1 MKTWGA
7 LGMALALALSLAG
20 CGDTSEQ
27 KAAKKAE
34 ATPDPPITGRQA
46 FQEMYPG
53 ARGWAVDAQPLTMQ
67 SYNIKQVKAEGGKAA
82 VWRATFVS
90 ASRRQARIYTWSA
103 VDAGENDLHKGVSA
117 APADSWS
124 GPGGTQRP
132 FLVAAL
138 RVDTDKALETAMKK
152 KETTEY
158 AAKHADV
165 PVMYLLEWTDRFPD
179 PTWRVIWG
187 DSLATSGYSVFVD
200 ATTGQFLQK
209 TF

>member
-7 LGMALALALSLAG
+7 LGMAVALAMSLAG
-20 CGDTSEQ
+20 CSEP
-27 KAAKKAE
+27 AAKKAE
-34 ATPDPPITGRQA
+34 TKAVAADPPISGRQA
-46 FQEMYPG
+46 FQEMYPQ

-67 SYNIKQVKAEGGKAA
+67 SYNIKQVKAEGGKAG

-90 ASRRQARIYTWSA
+90 ASRREARIYTWSA
-103 VDAGENDLHKGVSA
+103 VDADENDLHKGVSA

-124 GPGGTQRP
+124 GPGGTERP
-132 FLVAAL
+132 FLVSAL
-138 RVDTDKALETAMKK
+138 RSDTDKALEAAMKK
-152 KETTEY
+152 KETVEY
-158 AAKHADV
+158 TKKNPGL

-187 DSLATSGYSVFVD
+187 DSLSTSGYSVFVD
-200 ATTGQFLQK
+200 ASTGQFLQK